1 MDICCPIKNILSQI
15 CIILQN
21 SYLIL
26 LYYTVNVVKY
36 RHRKE
41 KERREGYNKIIERM
55 KHRCDTMR

>member
-41 KERREGYNKIIERM
+41 KERREGYRDNIGYTR
-55 KHRCDTMR
+55 